1 MASRSNVNVIIGG
14 QKFDTDHLFTVIPER
29 YRSEF
34 EGHSFKSM
42 TEFSK
47 AVMFAKCAE
56 EARVYEVWWRVTQDE
71 RTLRNI
77 LKNGW

>member
-1 MASRSNVNVIIGG
+1 MASMSNVNVIING
-14 QKFDTDHLFTVIPER
+14 QQFDTDHLFTVIPER

-34 EGHSFKSM
+34 EGHNFKTM

-47 AVMFAKCAE
+47 AVMFAKCAQ
-56 EARVYEVWWRVTQDE
+56 EARYYNDPRSVMENENTM
-71 RTLRNI
+71 RNI

>member
-14 QKFDTDHLFTVIPER
+14 QHFDTDHLFTVIPER
-29 YRSEF
+29 YRADF
-34 EGHSFKSM
+34 EGHAFKNM

-47 AVMFAKCAE
+47 AVMFAKCAQ
-56 EARVYEVWWRVTQDE
+56 EARYYKAWLQVTRNE
-71 RTLRNI
+71 NTMKNI